1 MEEVTWF
8 FEDED
13 GKCVASVQMGIDDM
27 RYAVQYLK
35 NDVENGRYIL
45 GYKKE
50 DGTKRVFKGSRQIV
64 NHIPE
69 KQIVVQ
75 DKAEEQEEQVNKKVK
90 KNDTDK

>member
-13 GKCVASVQMGIDDM
+13 GKCVASVQMGMDDM
-27 RYAVQYLK
+27 RYAVQHLK

-50 DGTKRVFKGSRQIV
+50 DGTRRVFKGSRQIV

-69 KQIVVQ
+69 KQTEIR
-75 DKAEEQEEQVNKKVK
+75 DKVEEQADKKVK
-90 KNDTDK
+90 KSNADK

>member
-13 GKCVASVQMGIDDM
+13 GKCVASVQLGIDDM

-45 GYKKE
+45 VDKKE
-50 DGTKRVFKGSRQIV
+50 FLLYKRCNYPPEEETPVFS
-64 NHIPE
+64 
-69 KQIVVQ
+69 
-75 DKAEEQEEQVNKKVK
+75 
-90 KNDTDK
+90 

>member
-13 GKCVASVQMGIDDM
+13 GKCVASVQLGIDDM

-45 GYKKE
+45 GYTKA
-50 DGTKRVFKGSRQIV
+50 DGKRRVFKGSRQIV
-64 NHIPE
+64 NHMSDDKKEIIPDE
-69 KQIVVQ
+69 VVET
-75 DKAEEQEEQVNKKVK
+75 DVENKKNEIVE
-90 KNDTDK
+90 